1 MARIADLAA
10 LRDEMV
16 ARQLAA
22 RGIRDGRVLAAM
34 RAVPREEFV
43 PSELVEFAY
52 EDSPLPISEEQT
64 ISQPYIVALMAEA
77 LELRPEDRVL
87 EVGTG
92 SGYAAAVLAHLA
104 AEVSTIERHE
114 SLAVA
119 ARRKLRELGYANVR
133 VVHGDGSLGWEEG
146 APYDAIVAAAGGPD
160 VPPALLAQLA
170 PGGRLVMP
178 VGSTPRE
185 QTLVRLRKRADGKIA
200 REDLGPVRFVPLIGA
215 GGWPEPGSDGVAA
228 TTGAQSAAPA
238 IVRRKP
244 HVASLLAEAC
254 EPFAGVDDAKLEP
267 LLERIGGARVVLL
280 GEATH
285 GTAEF
290 YALRARITQELVAR
304 HGFRIVAAE
313 ADWPDAARVDRWLR
327 AQQEPAGRPVAFTRF
342 PTWMWRNR
350 EMLAL
355 FEWLRRFDHGREPE
369 DQAGFYGLDLYSL
382 YHSIGAVVRYLHDVD
397 PDTARVAR
405 QRYGCLSP
413 WEGDPAAY
421 GRAALTSRY
430 AGCEGEVVA
439 MLGDLLDKRM
449 KYTQSD
455 GDRFFDALQNAR
467 LVADAERYYRVMYY
481 GGRES
486 WNLRDQHMFD
496 TLAALLQFRG
506 EGSKAVV
513 WAHNS
518 HVGDAAATE
527 MGSRGEHNI
536 GHLCRRHFGRAA
548 YSIGFGTDHGTVM
561 AADEWDEP
569 GRVMKVRP
577 ARADSYE
584 GTAHES
590 GVPAFLLPL
599 RVPLGARGAEARD
612 ALLQP
617 RLERAIGVI
626 YRPQTELQ
634 SHYFEAY
641 LPAQFDEW
649 IWIDETRAVTP
660 LSRPS
665 EPGGPELDTF
675 PFGV

>member
-1 MARIADLAA
+1 MKRSHDMAMTADLAA
-10 LRDEMV
+10 LRDEMI

-22 RGIRDGRVLAAM
+22 RGVRDERVLEAM

-43 PSELVEFAY
+43 PPELVEFAY
-52 EDSPLPISEEQT
+52 EDSPLPISEQQT

-77 LELRPEDRVL
+77 LELQPGDRVL

-104 AEVSTIERHE
+104 AEVHTIERHE
-114 SLAVA
+114 SLAVS
-119 ARRKLRELGYANVR
+119 ARRKLVQLGYANVQ
-133 VVHGDGSLGWEEG
+133 VIHGDGSLGWTQS

-160 VPPALLAQLA
+160 VPPALLEQLA

-185 QTLVRLRKRADGKIA
+185 QTLVRLRKRPDGRVA

-215 GGWPEPGSDGVAA
+215 AGWPDAGAGVAS
-228 TTGAQSAAPA
+228 GPAA
-238 IVRRKP
+238 VTRRKP
-244 HVASLLAEAC
+244 QLATLLAEAG
-254 EPFAGVDDAKLEP
+254 EPLPNVAEADLGA
-267 LLERIGGARVVLL
+267 LLERIGEARVVLL

-285 GTAEF
+285 GTSEF

-327 AQQEPAGRPVAFTRF
+327 GRQEPAGRPVAFTRF

-350 EMLAL
+350 EMLSL
-355 FEWLRRFDHGREPE
+355 FEWLRRFDHGRPPE

-382 YHSIGAVVRYLHDVD
+382 FHSIGAVVHYLHEVD
-397 PDTARVAR
+397 PETARVAR

-421 GRAALTSRY
+421 GRAALTARY
-430 AGCEGEVVA
+430 GDCEGEVVA
-439 MLGDLLDKRM
+439 MLRELLDKRLEL
-449 KYTQSD
+449 SAND
-455 GDRFFDALQNAR
+455 GDRFFDAVQNAR
-467 LVADAERYYRVMYY
+467 LIADAERYYKVMYY

-496 TLAALLQFRG
+496 TLLALLEFRG
-506 EGSKAVV
+506 ADSKAVV

-527 MGSRGEHNI
+527 MGSRGEHNV
-536 GHLCRRHFGRAA
+536 GHLCRRHFGSA
-548 YSIGFGTDHGTVM
+548 SFNIGFGTDHGTVM
-561 AADEWDEP
+561 AADNWDEP
-569 GRVMKVRP
+569 GKVMKVRP

-584 GTAHES
+584 GAAHQS
-590 GVPAFLLPL
+590 AVPAFFLSL
-599 RVPLGARGAEARD
+599 REPRGERGAEARD

-626 YRPQTELQ
+626 YRPQTEVQ

-649 IWIDETRAVTP
+649 VWIDETRAVTP
-660 LSRPS
+660 LPGPS
-665 EPGGPELDTF
+665 EPGGVEAETF